1 MHHTHH
7 HHLQQ
12 EAYEAQLK
20 HRPPFCCVSFSTEI
34 PSKELRPPHMALTL
48 LNTWSR
54 FYTPPTPTRLGRP
67 SLCWMPKFSIPLS
80 SSPPTPYPP
89 PLHPSTCSTCSSP
102 NPSEGGANSHLALC
116 LCRFLLCG
124 DALLGAAEPPLVCL
138 GEGQERWTSGVL
150 AASQSCHPS
159 RLPCTLAQ
167 LPLLL
172 GLEVRGYG
180 SSGALIFPL
189 GILTCSEERSSWEAA
204 TPSITKGISTT

>member
-20 HRPPFCCVSFSTEI
+20 HRPPFCCVSFSAEI

-67 SLCWMPKFSIPLS
+67 SLCWMPKFSIPPS

-102 NPSEGGANSHLALC
+102 NLSEGGANSHLAFC

-124 DALLGAAEPPLVCL
+124 DALLGAAELSWNLLWSVL
-138 GEGQERWTSGVL
+138 GWGKKGGQVVFL
-150 AASQSCHPS
+150 
-159 RLPCTLAQ
+159 Q
-167 LPLLL
+167 LPSL
-172 GLEVRGYG
+172 
-180 SSGALIFPL
+180 A
-189 GILTCSEERSSWEAA
+189 ILPVSPVPW
-204 TPSITKGISTT
+204 PSFLCC